1 MRLASLNS
9 ICLALLLCGT
19 QACWGADYLYT
30 PQPAPDEATAGE
42 GVLVREIT
50 IKKGDTLSHL
60 SKQLSGHGYYYPQI
74 LLFNEIKNPHWIYP
88 GQVVRVPVSYKAVS
102 QRTQKKSVRK
112 KQPQKHQAKTVVLQ
126 QPVQTPAETLSVGEK
141 NVYNQALSSFHK
153 GEWTAAIKL
162 FDEFI
167 VRYPESSLLPEAT
180 LNRAECYLRLSTAK

>member
-1 MRLASLNS
+1 MQFHK
-9 ICLALLLCGT
+9 ICFS
-19 QACWGADYLYT
+19 
-30 PQPAPDEATAGE
+30 E
-42 GVLVREIT
+42 
-50 IKKGDTLSHL
+50 
-60 SKQLSGHGYYYPQI
+60 
-74 LLFNEIKNPHWIYP
+74 FKNPHWIYP

-126 QPVQTPAETLSVGEK
+126 QPVQTPAVSAAQTLSVGEK